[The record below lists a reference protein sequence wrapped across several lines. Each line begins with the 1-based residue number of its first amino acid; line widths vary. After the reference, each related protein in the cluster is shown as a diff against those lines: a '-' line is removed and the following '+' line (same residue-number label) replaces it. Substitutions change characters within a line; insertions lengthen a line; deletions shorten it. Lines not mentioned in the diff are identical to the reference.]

1 MVKSP
6 AKKDLD
12 DKKDLDEVSHHAAA
26 EVEHDLHLEPAVDG
40 EADASPEE
48 SSDESNIVAT
58 VATVGVVG
66 IGVAMV
72 EIALLP
78 GVILGVAAMAAP
90 QLAPKIGAA
99 LGPMFKSTV
108 RGLYRVGQKTRELV
122 AETHEHVQDIVA
134 EVDAEGKA
142 AASVK
147 ETGAPLQ

>member
-6 AKKDLD
+6 AR
-12 DKKDLDEVSHHAAA
+12 KDLDEVSHETAA
-26 EVEHDLHLEPAVDG
+26 EVEHELHLEPAVDG
-40 EADASPEE
+40 EAEASPEE
-48 SSDESNIVAT
+48 SDESNIVAT
-58 VATVGVVG
+58 VAAVGVVG
-66 IGVAMV
+66 IGVALV

-90 QLAPKIGAA
+90 QLAPKIGSAF
-99 LGPMFKSTV
+99 GPMFKSTV
-108 RGLYRVGQKTRELV
+108 RGLYRAGQKTRELV

-134 EVDAEGKA
+134 EVNAEGKA